1 MIKFWAELIKRQKVR
16 LEREGCENG
25 TGTQEIRRE
34 WQTPED
40 LYNGAGRK
48 TASPHCKEE
57 GSMRGKRSD
66 PCHRANAQPKA
77 GADPVKEVAM
87 CE

>member
-1 MIKFWAELIKRQKVR
+1 MKSRRKVSTDRKR
-16 LEREGCENG
+16 RENK

-40 LYNGAGRK
+40 LYKGAVRK
-48 TASPHCKEE
+48 TASPHCKVE
-57 GSMRGKRSD
+57 GSLRGKRSD
-66 PCHRANAQPKA
+66 PCHGANAQPKA
-77 GADPVKEVAM
+77 GADPVKKVAM